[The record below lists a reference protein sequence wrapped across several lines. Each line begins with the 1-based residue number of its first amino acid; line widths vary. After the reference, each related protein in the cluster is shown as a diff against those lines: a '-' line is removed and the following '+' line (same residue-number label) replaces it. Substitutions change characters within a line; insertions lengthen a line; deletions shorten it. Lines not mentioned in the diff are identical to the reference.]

1 MHVVLLKVL
10 PLENEVALIKR
21 IRLYTQKSIS
31 EIRQN
36 LVSGLPVLRVPY
48 SELEELKRLRILI
61 GEILSL
67 NAEIQLFLD
76 TEEDEIDIVFLD
88 NTIIS
93 QEETNKY
100 FESIDESNHLD

>member
-1 MHVVLLKVL
+1 MDMHVVLLKVL
-10 PLENEVALIKR
+10 PLENEVALIKL
-21 IRLYTQKSIS
+21 IRLHTQKSIS
-31 EIRQN
+31 DIRQN
-36 LVSGLPVLRVPY
+36 LVNGLPVLRVPY

-76 TEEDEIDIVFLD
+76 TEEDDIDIMFLD

-93 QEETNKY
+93 QEDTMSLINNEN
-100 FESIDESNHLD
+100 